1 MRFSHNNEF
10 AKRKR
15 KKKKLCHKTRRD
27 ALKRLKCL
35 SLSKKKRWIFM
46 VLTLA
51 LRCVYFFSTP
61 WICLKF
67 EFQTD
72 WVYLFNSQSIF
83 RDKISI
89 WTHLIFRPLTKQLH
103 WNKWIAIFQRKYY
116 EWHKHINF
124 IAMIVAFW
132 KLQGS

>member
-1 MRFSHNNEF
+1 M
-10 AKRKR
+10 
-15 KKKKLCHKTRRD
+15 
-27 ALKRLKCL
+27 
-35 SLSKKKRWIFM
+35 SKKKRWIFM

-132 KLQGS
+132 KLQGSLKKIRNSYDELPQLQSVAFCTLFVVYFKLLQISD